1 MILFYLVFVNYNSYF
16 QLFMQTKDQ
25 EIKENNVF

>member
-1 MILFYLVFVNYNSYF
+1 MILFYLVFVNYDSYF

-25 EIKENNVF
+25 EIKENNVV

>member
-1 MILFYLVFVNYNSYF
+1 MILFYLVYNSYF